1 VELVMKKVLGIYS
14 PSSPHWV
21 GDGFPVKTLFS
32 YDVFGEQ
39 ISPFLLLD
47 HAGPMNFSASTKK
60 RGVGVHPH
68 RGFETVTLVYQGG
81 VAHRDS
87 SGKGGVIGPGDVQW
101 MTAGSGILH
110 EEYHSDEF
118 AQSGGLMEMVQLW
131 VNLPKTHKMTEPK
144 YQAITAEQIPQISI
158 LEGKGK
164 IRLIA
169 GELFDMKGPTETH
182 TPMMV
187 LDMSL
192 TSGSQYLLP
201 LAQSWSGI
209 VMMRKGQAS
218 INGQLVTEGQTM
230 ILSHDGQGIEIESP
244 DSSELVILS
253 GEPLAEPIFG
263 YGPFVMNSQAEIDVA
278 IKDFQQGKFG
288 HI

>member
-1 VELVMKKVLGIYS
+1 MKKVLGIYS

-32 YDVFGEQ
+32 YDVFGEK

-47 HAGPMNFSASTKK
+47 HAGPMMFQPSSNK

-87 SGKGGVIGPGDVQW
+87 SGQGGTIGPGDVQW

-118 AQSGGLMEMVQLW
+118 AKTGGQMEMVQLW
-131 VNLPKTHKMTEPK
+131 VNLPTSHKMTAPK
-144 YQAITAEQIPQISI
+144 YQAITAEQIPQFSI
-158 LEGKGK
+158 LEGKGH

-169 GELFDMKGPTETH
+169 GELFNQKGPADTH

-192 TSGSQYLLP
+192 TSGSKYLLP
-201 LAQSWSGI
+201 VAQAWSGI
-209 VMMRKGQAS
+209 VMLRKGQANV
-218 INGQLVTEGQTM
+218 NGQLVTEGQTM
-230 ILSHDGQGIEIESP
+230 ILSHEGQDIEIESP
-244 DSSELVILS
+244 DTSELVILTGKPL
-253 GEPLAEPIFG
+253 GEPILG
-263 YGPFVMNSQAEIDVA
+263 HGPFVMNTQAEIETA

-288 HI
+288 RI

>member
-1 VELVMKKVLGIYS
+1 MKKVLGIYS

-32 YDVFGEQ
+32 YDVFGEK

-47 HAGPMNFSASTKK
+47 YAGPMMFQPSSNK

-87 SGKGGVIGPGDVQW
+87 SGQGGTIGPGDVQW

-118 AQSGGLMEMVQLW
+118 AQTGGQMEMVQLW
-131 VNLPKTHKMTEPK
+131 VNLPTSHKMTAPK
-144 YQAITAEQIPQISI
+144 YQAITAEQIPQFSI

-169 GELFDMKGPTETH
+169 GELFNQKGPADTH

-192 TSGSQYLLP
+192 TSGSKYLLP
-201 LAQSWSGI
+201 VAQAWSGI
-209 VMMRKGQAS
+209 VMLRKGQANV
-218 INGQLVTEGQTM
+218 NGQLVTEGQTM
-230 ILSHDGQGIEIESP
+230 ILSHEGQDIEIESP
-244 DSSELVILS
+244 DTSELVILTGKPL
-253 GEPLAEPIFG
+253 GEPILG
-263 YGPFVMNSQAEIDVA
+263 HGPFVMNTQAEIETA

>member
-1 VELVMKKVLGIYS
+1 MKKVLGIYS

-47 HAGPMNFSASTKK
+47 HAGPMNFSPSSKK

-81 VAHRDS
+81 VAHKDS
-87 SGKGGVIGPGDVQW
+87 SGQGGVIGPGDVQW

-118 AQSGGLMEMVQLW
+118 AQSGGQMEMVQLW
-131 VNLPKTHKMTEPK
+131 VNLPKTHKMTAPK
-144 YQAITAEQIPQISI
+144 YQAITTEQIPQISI

-169 GELFDMKGPTETH
+169 GELFGQQGPTSTH

-192 TSGSQYLLP
+192 TSGSKYLLP
-201 LAQSWSGI
+201 VAQAWSGI
-209 VMMRKGQAS
+209 VMLRKGQAN

-230 ILSHDGQGIEIESP
+230 ILSHDGQDIEIESP
-244 DSSELVILS
+244 DASELVILS
-253 GEPLAEPIFG
+253 GQPLGEPIFG
-263 YGPFVMNSQAEIDVA
+263 YGPFVMNSQTEIDAA

-288 HI
+288 HIER